1 MKYYRNFK
9 KVMTTLFITSLILLF
24 YSCEEII
31 TIDLNN
37 ADQKIVIEG
46 IVTDQPG
53 PYTVTITKTTDYYNP
68 ESYPT
73 VSGAQVSITDDK
85 GFSEQLYEITDGI
98 YQTVN
103 LQGTSGRTYTLTVIA
118 EGQIYSAVS
127 FMPKPTEID
136 SLFYKKSEEGVRHK
150 DKEGYDLILRFTDEP
165 GVEDYKRIK
174 IYRNGNLQDGYFLYN
189 GRLSDGNEIEYDR
202 IHADFE
208 LNDFVFVELL
218 SIDEV
223 SYEYY
228 STMSNATASSGG
240 NKIQTKIPANP
251 NSNLSGDALGYFG
264 AFTVRP
270 DSLWIR

>member
-1 MKYYRNFK
+1 MKYYSNLK
-9 KVMTTLFITSLILLF
+9 KVMPTLFVTSFIFLF
-24 YSCEEII
+24 YSCEEVI
-31 TIDLNN
+31 TIDLNS
-37 ADQKIVIEG
+37 ADPKIVIEG
-46 IVTDQPG
+46 TVTDRPG

-68 ESYPT
+68 GSYPP
-73 VSGAQVSITDDK
+73 VSGAQVSIRDDK
-85 GFSEQLYEITDGI
+85 GFSEQLHETTNGI

-118 EGQIYSAVS
+118 EGQTYSAVS
-127 FMPKPTEID
+127 FMPQPTEID
-136 SLFYKKSEEGVRHK
+136 SLFYEKSEGGIRHK

-208 LNDFVFVELL
+208 FNDFVFVELL
-218 SIDEV
+218 SIDKTT
-223 SYEYY
+223 YEYY

-270 DSLWIR
+270 DSIWIR

>member
-1 MKYYRNFK
+1 MKFYSILK
-9 KVMTTLFITSLILLF
+9 KVLPTLFITSFILLS

-31 TIDLNN
+31 NVDLNS
-37 ADQKIVIEG
+37 ADPKIVIEG
-46 IVTDQPG
+46 TVTDQPG
-53 PYTVTITKTTDYYNP
+53 PYTVSITKTTDYYNP
-68 ESYPT
+68 ASYPT
-73 VSGAQVSITDDK
+73 VSGARVNIADDL
-85 GFSEQLYEITDGI
+85 GFSEQLHETTDGI

-118 EGQIYSAVS
+118 EGQTYSAVS
-127 FMPKPTEID
+127 FMPQPTEID
-136 SLFYKKSEEGVRHK
+136 SLFYEESEEGIRHK

-208 LNDFVFVELL
+208 FNDFVFVELL
-218 SIDEV
+218 SIDKTT
-223 SYEYY
+223 YEYY

-264 AFTVRP
+264 AFAVRP
-270 DSLWIR
+270 DSIWIR